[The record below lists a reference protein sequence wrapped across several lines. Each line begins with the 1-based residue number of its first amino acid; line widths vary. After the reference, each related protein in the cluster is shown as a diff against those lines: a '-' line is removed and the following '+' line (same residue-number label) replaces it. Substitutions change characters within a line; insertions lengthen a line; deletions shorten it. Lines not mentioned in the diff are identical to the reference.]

1 MDIILL
7 IVLVVVAVLLF
18 LAELFI
24 VPGISIAGILSGC
37 CIIYANYHAF
47 SVFGTTIGC
56 ITLLVSAVAFIG
68 SLVWFM
74 KSKTLDKLSLKKEI
88 SSTVKQAG
96 SDNVQIG
103 DTGISTTRLALIG
116 YADFNGHIIEVK
128 STAEFIDAKTPIK
141 IVRIVDGIILVEKA
155 EQ

>member
-7 IVLVVVAVLLF
+7 IVLVIVAVLLF

-37 CIIYANYHAF
+37 CIIYANYYAF
-47 SVFGTTIGC
+47 NAFGATIGC
-56 ITLLVSAVAFIG
+56 ITLVVSMIAFIG
-68 SLVWFM
+68 SLIWFM

-88 SSTVKQAG
+88 SSTVKQAE

-103 DTGISTTRLALIG
+103 NTGISTTRLALIG

>member
-47 SVFGTTIGC
+47 SVFGTTVGC

-96 SDNVQIG
+96 SDNVKIG

-116 YADFNGHIIEVK
+116 YADFDGHIVEVK

-141 IVRIVDGIILVEKA
+141 VVRIVDGIILVEKA

>member
-47 SVFGTTIGC
+47 SVFGTTAGC

-88 SSTVKQAG
+88 SSTVKQAE

-116 YADFNGHIIEVK
+116 YADFGGHIVEVK

-141 IVRIVDGIILVEKA
+141 VVRIVDGIILVEKA

>member
-7 IVLVVVAVLLF
+7 IVLVVVAILLF

-56 ITLLVSAVAFIG
+56 ITLLVSVASFIG
-68 SLVWFM
+68 ALVWFM
-74 KSKTLDKLSLKKEI
+74 RSKTLDNLSLKENI
-88 SSTVKQAG
+88 TSTVKR
-96 SDNVQIG
+96 SDDEYIQVG
-103 DTGISTTRLALIG
+103 DTGISTTRLALM
-116 YADFNGHIIEVK
+116 K

-141 IVRIVDGIILVEKA
+141 VARIVDGIILVEKC
-155 EQ
+155 E

>member
-96 SDNVQIG
+96 SDNVKIG

-116 YADFNGHIIEVK
+116 YADFDGHIVEVK

-141 IVRIVDGIILVEKA
+141 VVRIVDGIILVEKA

>member
-47 SVFGTTIGC
+47 SVFGTTVGC

-88 SSTVKQAG
+88 SSTVKQAE

-116 YADFNGHIIEVK
+116 YADFDGHIVEVK

-141 IVRIVDGIILVEKA
+141 VVRIVDGIILVEKA

>member
-7 IVLVVVAVLLF
+7 IVLVVVAILLF

-56 ITLLVSAVAFIG
+56 ITLLVSVASFIG
-68 SLVWFM
+68 ALVWFM
-74 KSKTLDKLSLKKEI
+74 RSKTLDNLSLKENI
-88 SSTVKQAG
+88 TSTVKR
-96 SDNVQIG
+96 SDDENIQVG
-103 DTGISTTRLALIG
+103 DTGIATTRLALIG
-116 YADFNGHIIEVK
+116 YADFAGHIIEVK
-128 STAEFIDAKTPIK
+128 STAEFIDAKTPVK
-141 IVRIVDGIILVEKA
+141 VARIVDGIILVEKC
-155 EQ
+155 E

>member
-7 IVLVVVAVLLF
+7 IVLVVVAILLF

-56 ITLLVSAVAFIG
+56 IVYRCI
-68 SLVWFM
+68 SLVHA
-74 KSKTLDKLSLKKEI
+74 
-88 SSTVKQAG
+88 KQ
-96 SDNVQIG
+96 NVGQPLFEREHHIYREAFGQRIHTSGRYRYFHYPIG
-103 DTGISTTRLALIG
+103 LNWLCRLCRT
-116 YADFNGHIIEVK
+116 HHRSE
-128 STAEFIDAKTPIK
+128 
-141 IVRIVDGIILVEKA
+141 VDGRVH
-155 EQ
+155 

>member
-7 IVLVVVAVLLF
+7 IVLVVVAILLF

-37 CIIYANYHAF
+37 CIIYANYYAF
-47 SVFGTTIGC
+47 SEFGTTIGLL
-56 ITLLVSAVAFIG
+56 TLFASAISFIG

-74 KSKTLDKLSLKKEI
+74 KSKTLDKLSLKKNI
-88 SSTVKQAG
+88 TSTINRNAEEYVHT
-96 SDNVQIG
+96 G
-103 DTGISTTRLALIG
+103 DLGIATTRLALIG
-116 YADFNGHIIEVK
+116 YANFNGNIIEVK

-141 IVRIVDGIILVEKA
+141 IVRIIDGIILVEKA
-155 EQ
+155 E

>member
-96 SDNVQIG
+96 SDNVKIG

-116 YADFNGHIIEVK
+116 YADFDGHIIEVK

-141 IVRIVDGIILVEKA
+141 VVRIVDGIILVEKA